1 MNTSE
6 VNSESMRMVQQEQG
20 LILHGDIQREAMR
33 EFDCCLSGEVS
44 GGG

>member
-1 MNTSE
+1 MGTGARTWTYTPWE
-6 VNSESMRMVQQEQG
+6 QELG